1 MDRREALQGVV
12 ALTAVAAAA
21 NASAQQ
27 EQHHHHHGGGKYAAL
42 METAGDCV
50 KTGETCLTHCHDSL
64 ATGDKSLGQCA
75 KRVSELMAACSAL
88 RSLAAQNSRFVP
100 QYARLTM
107 QVCDACEKE
116 CRKHASKHESCN
128 ACAESCAACSKECK
142 ALTT

>member
-12 ALTAVAAAA
+12 SLTAMAAAA
-21 NASAQQ
+21 NAAAQEKHQ
-27 EQHHHHHGGGKYAAL
+27 HHHHGGKYGTL

-50 KTGETCLTHCHDSL
+50 QKGEMCLTHCHESL

-75 KRVSELMAACSAL
+75 KRVSELMSACTAL
-88 RSLAAQNSRFVP
+88 RSLAAQDSRFVP

-116 CRKHASKHESCN
+116 CRKHAAKHASCE